1 MWVLHMAILVLL
13 ERILRLEDLHAVI
26 IANLENIP
34 LKSELS
40 LQLLALHA
48 ILELTLAFQEA
59 LLVLSV

>member
-1 MWVLHMAILVLL
+1 MWVLHIAILVLL

-26 IANLENIP
+26 IANLENIR

>member
-1 MWVLHMAILVLL
+1 MWVLHIAILVIL